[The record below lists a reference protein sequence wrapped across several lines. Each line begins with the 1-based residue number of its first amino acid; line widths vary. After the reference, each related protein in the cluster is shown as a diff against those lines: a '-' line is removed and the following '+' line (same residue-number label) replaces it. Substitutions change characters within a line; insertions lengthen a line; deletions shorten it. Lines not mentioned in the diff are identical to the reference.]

1 MERGWLLM
9 GFGITS
15 GVVASAQKVV
25 IYGVEGIGKSTFA
38 ARFPDPLFIDTE
50 GGTKHMDVKRL
61 DKPSSWTMLEQE
73 IDWVKANPSCCST
86 LVIDTIDWAE
96 QLCIDHI
103 CAKHQKSGIE
113 SWDYG
118 KGFVFLAEEFGRMLN
133 RLTDL
138 TEKGTNVLLVAHSKV
153 KKEERPEEYSGYDR
167 WMLKLS
173 DFGQKKVAPL
183 VKEWADALLFM
194 NYKTIVETTKEGRGK
209 ARGGE
214 RVIYTTHHACWD
226 AKNRWGL
233 PDAIPFDFSIIAPH
247 VPAKAAQASPPT
259 AASSAKAEPVDAA
272 PKPVQTVVFG
282 RDGTVV
288 SDTAAQAAPVKVEE
302 VLPPH
307 LQQLRDLMAKD
318 GINDAQIRDAVGA
331 RGWFTEDTPIENYPA
346 DFVTGA
352 LVADWPKVVAFVE
365 SRKPYTDPLPFE

>member
-1 MERGWLLM
+1 M